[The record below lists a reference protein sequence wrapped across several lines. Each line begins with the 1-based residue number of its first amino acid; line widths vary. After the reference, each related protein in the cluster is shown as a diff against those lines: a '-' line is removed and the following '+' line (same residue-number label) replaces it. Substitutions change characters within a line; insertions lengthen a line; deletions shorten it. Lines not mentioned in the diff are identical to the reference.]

1 MAINAGSAIAYLD
14 LDTSKFSQ
22 GLKTAI
28 SDLNTFTNSS
38 KSVDTRISSL
48 ANVATSTGKT
58 MTTHLTL
65 PLTALGA
72 VATKSAVTFE
82 SAFTGV
88 RKTVDA
94 TSETYDILSDNIKKM
109 ATETASSSVEIA
121 GVMEVAGQLGVEV
134 GESGKAIT
142 KFTKIMVELGDATNL
157 SAEEAATSLAQ
168 FMNIMGTSN
177 DEVDRL
183 GSSIVDLGNN
193 FATTERDIV
202 NMSLRLASAGKV
214 SGLTEQEILALATA
228 MSSVGI
234 EAEAGGTAMAQTLA
248 AIESAV
254 ASGGS
259 KLSEFARVAGMST
272 EEFSN
277 AWKNAPMEALQAFVK
292 GLGSLADQ
300 GENATLVLDEMGLSG
315 VRQSNM
321 LKALALSSDN
331 MTDALSTSNEA
342 WEQNTALTEEAEKRY
357 GTTESKLKQLKESFN
372 NVAIEIGEILI
383 PFLQDLVDLLQ
394 KLIDGWNALP
404 EGMQKAIVYIGLV
417 VAAIGPL
424 LTAFGSLLKLYLE
437 IKAFGG
443 LAGILSVGSAAGGIG
458 TATTAIGGLT
468 GALTKFGTAGTAI
481 TGIAATAKT
490 AIAGIGTVAVTT
502 GAALATFDIIKNPM
516 IKAIGEI
523 TGNTEASA
531 LMLERYGDAGRGT
544 FEMIGDGVEI
554 VKNKMQ
560 GLPAVIDGV
569 EFRMRALDEA
579 VDAVNE
585 GYTYSDE
592 QLEKMRE
599 KWEFTAEDIEM
610 LRQGMIDANP
620 EVVKLTDN
628 FTMLDD
634 ASYETI
640 EQVSNGLKA
649 MSESGKTVDDVLQGN
664 VKGVK
669 GLSQQATAFF
679 NQLKAGTVEVRSSVS
694 EVEGALVDSKGKL
707 TETGK
712 SIVNGLS
719 TGIESATPNAIKAA
733 SKVSVSLVD
742 ELKKTQ
748 NQTKE
753 AGLNLVE
760 GFNQGIKSKQA
771 QTQTAV
777 QSWIQTVPNT
787 MHKELDEHSPSK
799 LSEKSAINVIKGF
812 NNGISSESST
822 TKDTVA
828 SWMELLVKTF
838 NSSTYSSYMVMVGSS
853 IVNSILQGM
862 QSAWGNVT
870 TWFTSSMR
878 NLTSNNSY
886 GTATRIAGSYANGL
900 DYVPYNNYVASLH
913 EGERVLTKQ
922 ENERYN
928 KGDQGGRTIECNF
941 YSPEAIDEYQ
951 AAELLKRTIRELD
964 L

>member
-1 MAINAGSAIAYLD
+1 MAINVGSAVAYLD
-14 LDTSKFSQ
+14 LDTSKFHT
-22 GLKTAI
+22 GLKTAA
-28 SDLNTFTNSS
+28 SDLNTFLNSS

-72 VATKSAVTFE
+72 VATKSAITFE

-109 ATETASSSVEIA
+109 ATETASSSAEIA
-121 GVMEVAGQLGVEV
+121 GVMEIAGQLGVEV
-134 GESGKAIT
+134 GESGKSIT

-177 DEVDRL
+177 DNVDRL

-214 SGLTEQEILALATA
+214 SGLTEQQILALSTA
-228 MSSVGI
+228 MASVGI
-234 EAEAGGTAMAQTLA
+234 EAEAGGTAMSQTLA

-254 ASGGS
+254 ASGGD
-259 KLSEFARVAGMST
+259 KLAEFARIANMST
-272 EEFSN
+272 EEFAS
-277 AWKNAPMEALQAFVK
+277 AWQNTPMEALQAFIV
-292 GLGSLADQ
+292 GLGGLADQ
-300 GENATLVLDEMGLSG
+300 GENATLILDDLGLSG

-321 LKALALSSDN
+321 LKALALSADN
-331 MTDALSTSNEA
+331 MTGALATSNEA

-357 GTTESKLKQLKESFN
+357 GTTESRLKQLKESFN

-383 PFLQDLVDLLQ
+383 PFLQQLVDVLQ
-394 KLIDGWNALP
+394 KMVDGWNSLP

-424 LTAFGSLLKLYLE
+424 LTAVGSLLKLYLE
-437 IKAFGG
+437 LKTLGG
-443 LAGILSVGSAAGGIG
+443 LAGILSAGSVVGEAGAAA
-458 TATTAIGGLT
+458 TAVGGLT
-468 GALTKFGTAGTAI
+468 GALAKFGVTGTTVA
-481 TGIAATAKT
+481 TAATTAKG
-490 AIAGIGTVAVTT
+490 ALAAVGSAAVTT
-502 GAALATFDIIKNPM
+502 GVALATFDVIKNPV
-516 IKAIGEI
+516 IKALGQI
-523 TGNTEASA
+523 TDDTETSA
-531 LMLERYGDAGRGT
+531 KMLERYGDAGRGT
-544 FEMIGDGVEI
+544 FEIIGDTVE
-554 VKNKMQ
+554 VFKNKMQ

-569 EFRMRALDEA
+569 EFQTKALGEA
-579 VDAVNE
+579 MDKVNE
-585 GYTYSDE
+585 GYVYSDE
-592 QLEKMRE
+592 KLELMRQKWQLSS
-599 KWEFTAEDIEM
+599 EDIEM
-610 LRQGMIDANP
+610 LRQGMIDAHP
-620 EVVKLTDN
+620 EIVKLTDG
-628 FTMLDD
+628 FVQLDS

-649 MSESGKTVDDVLQGN
+649 MSENGKTVDDVLQGN

-669 GLSQQATAFF
+669 NLTQQASSFF
-679 NQLKAGTVEVRSSVS
+679 NQLKNDTATVRTAVG
-694 EVEGALVDSKGKL
+694 EVEEAVVDSKGKL

-712 SIVNGLS
+712 DIVKGLS
-719 TGIESATPNAIKAA
+719 SGIESEKPNAIKTAN
-733 SKVSVSLVD
+733 SVAVDLVG
-742 ELKKTQ
+742 ELKKSQ
-748 NQTKE
+748 DE
-753 AGLNLVE
+753 AKQSGLNLIT
-760 GFNQGIKSKQA
+760 GFNQGIKTGQV

-777 QSWIQTVPNT
+777 KQWMQYVPNT
-787 MHKELDEHSPSK
+787 VHKELDEHSPSK
-799 LSEKSAINVIKGF
+799 LSEKSGMNVVKGF
-812 NNGISSESST
+812 NNGIDGESDT
-822 TKDTVA
+822 TKQAVT
-828 SWMELLVKTF
+828 SWMELLVKIF
-838 NSSTYSSYMVMVGSS
+838 GASNYSSYMVNIGSS
-853 IVNSILQGM
+853 IINSILQGM

-870 TWFTSSMR
+870 TWFNSSV
-878 NLTSNNSY
+878 NSLGNRSSY
-886 GTATRIAGSYANGL
+886 NSAMRIAGSYASGL
-900 DYVPYNNYVASLH
+900 DYVPYNNYIAFLH

-922 ENERYN
+922 ENREYN
-928 KGDQGGRTIECNF
+928 KGIQGSTLQCNF